1 MTGGLLAVLAA
12 VAAGAQVPAEPP
24 PLCLTG
30 LYDGSGFEMASALEL
45 SGNGRFRYMLSYGA
59 LDEEAE
65 GTWRALGDAVFL
77 TSDPVN
83 PPRFALISDMAGE
96 GEGMK
101 ITLRPPRGLSVQY
114 FALIA
119 KYADGR
125 HHALQFVE
133 DDLVIAPTEHGE
145 ALPESVRVTLP
156 VFDLTSDP
164 LPVAAGHEIVVRFD
178 PNELGKVAFAA
189 TPLMREE
196 GGLTFERHGRDITFR
211 HRSGPCLK
219 R

>member
-12 VAAGAQVPAEPP
+12 VAAGAQAPAEAP

-30 LYDGSGFEMASALEL
+30 LYDGSGFEMASTLEL

-65 GTWRALGDAVFL
+65 GTWRVRGDTVLL

-83 PPRFALISDMAGE
+83 PPRYALISDTAGE

-119 KYADGR
+119 TYAGGR
-125 HHALQFVE
+125 HRALQFVE
-133 DDLVIAPTEHGE
+133 DDLVIGPDGHGE

-156 VFDLTSDP
+156 VFDVTSDP
-164 LPVAAGHEIVVRFD
+164 LPVGAGREIVVRFD

-189 TPLMREE
+189 TPLVRGES
-196 GGLTFERHGRDITFR
+196 GLTFERHGRDITFR
-211 HRSGPCLK
+211 HCSGPCLK